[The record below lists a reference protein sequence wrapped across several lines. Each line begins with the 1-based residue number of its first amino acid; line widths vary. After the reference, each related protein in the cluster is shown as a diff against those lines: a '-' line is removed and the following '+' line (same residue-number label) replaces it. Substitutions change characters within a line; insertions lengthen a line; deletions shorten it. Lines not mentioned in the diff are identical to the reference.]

1 MNARVSRC
9 EHELFAEGDVSEDE
23 SCSLSPLTKK
33 SANGGGLE
41 ARINRILDERMGG
54 GFNGGGLISP
64 RGSPKKAAGTNA
76 QDSMFEILVGSH
88 ISEIVTA

>member
-54 GFNGGGLISP
+54 GGLVSP
-64 RGSPKKAAGTNA
+64 RISPKKAAGTNA